1 MDINNYDVI
10 LEIKELKRISVSSE
24 TEEEAVRLAFDE
36 LYEINTE
43 LLNSYCEVSIMD
55 VIQKN

>member
-1 MDINNYDVI
+1 MDIKNYDVI
-10 LEIKELKRISVSSE
+10 LEIKELKQISVSSE

>member
-10 LEIKELKRISVSSE
+10 LEIKELKQISVSSE